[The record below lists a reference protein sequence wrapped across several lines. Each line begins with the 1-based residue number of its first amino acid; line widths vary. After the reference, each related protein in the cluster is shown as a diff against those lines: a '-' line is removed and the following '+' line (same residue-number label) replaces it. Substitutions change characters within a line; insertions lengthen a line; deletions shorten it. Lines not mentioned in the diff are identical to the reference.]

1 MYELF
6 SDRLKRHNGEIDVF
20 EYNVFPPSFRNQLFY
35 IFSDLIKPFE
45 EFNPNFWDEVE
56 LLFCR
61 EKGLKHMGHF
71 PVSSYHGKENIECYI
86 SECDNLDL
94 LDFIDYYFNLFD
106 LSFRD
111 LRPEDNPIY
120 DADGTVSDAIKELND
135 RLKQHNLGYEFIDS
149 QLIRIDNT
157 LIHKEIVKPALNLLS
172 EEGFEGAEDE
182 IIEAFEARR
191 KGDNKNAILNSC
203 KSFES
208 TMKTICEK
216 NGYAYTEKDAAKNL
230 INILADNEFFPKYM
244 STYLQNLK
252 NILESGTPVIRNKQA
267 GHGQGTEVVEPSNE
281 FTDYAIHLAATNILF
296 LVNLYKENL

>member
-1 MYELF
+1 MYELYT
-6 SDRLKRHNGEIDVF
+6 DRLKKLNNKIDVF
-20 EYNVFPPSFRNQLFY
+20 EYDIFPISFRNQLFY
-35 IFSDLIKPFE
+35 IFSDLMNPYVQ
-45 EFNPNFWDEVE
+45 FNPILWDTLE
-56 LLFCR
+56 LNFCR
-61 EKGLKHMGHF
+61 EKGLKRMGN
-71 PVSSYHGKENIECYI
+71 YQINTGKGKYNIERYI
-86 SECDNLDL
+86 TESDNPDL
-94 LDFIDYYFNLFD
+94 LDFIDYYFHLFD
-106 LSFRD
+106 LCFRNYK
-111 LRPEDNPIY
+111 PEYNPNY
-120 DADGTVSDAIKELND
+120 DADGAVSDAIKELNN
-135 RLKQHNLGYEFIDS
+135 RFKQHNLGYEFINS

-157 LIHKEIVKPALNLLS
+157 LIHKEIVKPALILLS

-182 IIEAFEARR
+182 ITKAYEARR

-216 NGYAYTEKDAAKNL
+216 KGYAYTEKDSARNL

-267 GHGQGTEVVEPSNE
+267 DHGQGTEVVEPSNE

-296 LVNLYKENL
+296 LLNLYKDNL